1 MTEQDR
7 SMSMITL
14 VVTCAK
20 HTGTGT
26 INVRKQCGMRSRYA
40 VKQGGRTRVKGVSE
54 KRDICFNMNMLISN
68 GMLYFDMLR

>member
-14 VVTCAK
+14 VVTRAK
-20 HTGTGT
+20 HAGTGT

-54 KRDICFNMNMLISN
+54 KRDICFNMNI
-68 GMLYFDMLR
+68 YVDFKWYAVF

>member
-20 HTGTGT
+20 HAGTGT
-26 INVRKQCGMRSRYA
+26 INVRKQCGMRSRYSA

-54 KRDICFNMNMLISN
+54 KKRYLF
-68 GMLYFDMLR
+68 LYEYVNFKWYAVF